1 MIKKVL
7 ISHVSGNQN
16 SKNLIVDLY
25 KKKKLFKYVT
35 SINFNTKKF
44 PLNLLPQIIKNE
56 LSKRSINGINEN
68 KIITKFFFFEI
79 LNLIKLR
86 IFKNIFKNSKEKYS
100 SLTSE
105 YIQHQCDKIDL
116 LSTKVIKKNYLN
128 ISAIYAYEMGA
139 YNTFK
144 EAKKYDIKCI
154 YELPTPYWRERE
166 KKILQE
172 LKSYKNTDLRKTTLF
187 FKKKK
192 TKFFK
197 KLDSEIQNAD
207 IIIVPSNYVKK
218 TILKSKFNYKKILV
232 APYGFPKPISKKKWY
247 NRNNKIEI
255 LFAGSLVPNKGILCL
270 LKTIKVLSKINQDKF
285 NLTIVGSGPL
295 ENWLKQKLPNST
307 FKKYLNHNHLL
318 KEMEKKDI
326 FLFPTL
332 YEGLSLSLSE
342 AMSRGMVVISTA
354 NSGLLEFGN
363 KSNSILVKVNDY
375 NQIAKKISF
384 LINNPQKVK
393 YLGMNAIETS
403 KKYNW
408 QDFSKKVIDII

>member
-44 PLNLLPQIIKNE
+44 PLNLLPQKIKNV
-56 LSKRSINGINEN
+56 LSKRSIIGINEN

-79 LNLIKLR
+79 FNLIKLR

-116 LSTKVIKKNYLN
+116 LSSKVIKKNYLN

-166 KKILQE
+166 KKISQE
-172 LKSYKNTDLRKTTLF
+172 LKSYKNTDLRKITLF
-187 FKKKK
+187 YKKKK

-232 APYGFPKPISKKKWY
+232 APYGFPKPISKKKWF

-255 LFAGSLVPNKGILCL
+255 LFVGSLVPNKGILCL

-295 ENWLKQKLPNST
+295 ENLLKQKLPNST
-307 FKKYLNHNHLL
+307 FKKYLSHNQLL

-363 KSNSILVKVNDY
+363 KSNSILVKVNDH

-408 QDFSKKVIDII
+408 QDFSKKVIDLI

>member
-1 MIKKVL
+1 M
-7 ISHVSGNQN
+7 
-16 SKNLIVDLY
+16 
-25 KKKKLFKYVT
+25 
-35 SINFNTKKF
+35 
-44 PLNLLPQIIKNE
+44 PQIIKNV
-56 LSKRSINGINEN
+56 LNKRSIIGINEN

-79 LNLIKLR
+79 FNLIKLR

-116 LSTKVIKKNYLN
+116 LSSKVIKKNYLN

-166 KKILQE
+166 KKISQE
-172 LKSYKNTDLRKTTLF
+172 LKSYKNTDLRKISLF
-187 FKKKK
+187 YKKKK

-232 APYGFPKPISKKKWY
+232 APYGFPKPISKKKWF

-255 LFAGSLVPNKGILCL
+255 LFVGSLVPNKGILCL
-270 LKTIKVLSKINQDKF
+270 LKTIRCN
-285 NLTIVGSGPL
+285 
-295 ENWLKQKLPNST
+295 
-307 FKKYLNHNHLL
+307 
-318 KEMEKKDI
+318 
-326 FLFPTL
+326 
-332 YEGLSLSLSE
+332 
-342 AMSRGMVVISTA
+342 
-354 NSGLLEFGN
+354 
-363 KSNSILVKVNDY
+363 
-375 NQIAKKISF
+375 
-384 LINNPQKVK
+384 
-393 YLGMNAIETS
+393 
-403 KKYNW
+403 
-408 QDFSKKVIDII
+408 

>member
-16 SKNLIVDLY
+16 SKKLIVDLY

-44 PLNLLPQIIKNE
+44 PLNLLPQKIKNV
-56 LSKRSINGINEN
+56 LSKRSIIGINEN

-79 LNLIKLR
+79 FNLIKLR

-116 LSTKVIKKNYLN
+116 LSSKVIKKNYLN

-166 KKILQE
+166 KKISQE
-172 LKSYKNTDLRKTTLF
+172 LKSYKNTDLRKITLF
-187 FKKKK
+187 YKKKK

-232 APYGFPKPISKKKWY
+232 APYGFPKPISKKKWF

-255 LFAGSLVPNKGILCL
+255 LFVGSLVPNKGILCL

-295 ENWLKQKLPNST
+295 ENFLKQKLPNST
-307 FKKYLNHNHLL
+307 FKKYLSHNQLL

-363 KSNSILVKVNDY
+363 KSNSILVKVNDH

-408 QDFSKKVIDII
+408 QDFSKKVIDLI

>member
-232 APYGFPKPISKKKWY
+232 APYGFPKPISKKKWF

-255 LFAGSLVPNKGILCL
+255 LFVGSLVPNKGILCL

-285 NLTIVGSGPL
+285 NLTIIGSGPL
-295 ENWLKQKLPNST
+295 ENLLKQKLPNST
-307 FKKYLNHNHLL
+307 FKKYLSHNQLL

>member
-44 PLNLLPQIIKNE
+44 PLNLLPQIIKNV
-56 LSKRSINGINEN
+56 LNKRSIIGINEN

-79 LNLIKLR
+79 FNLIKLR

-116 LSTKVIKKNYLN
+116 LSSKVIKKNYLN

-166 KKILQE
+166 KKISQE
-172 LKSYKNTDLRKTTLF
+172 LKSYKNTDLRKITLF
-187 FKKKK
+187 YKKKK
-192 TKFFK
+192 PNF
-197 KLDSEIQNAD
+197 
-207 IIIVPSNYVKK
+207 
-218 TILKSKFNYKKILV
+218 LKN
-232 APYGFPKPISKKKWY
+232 
-247 NRNNKIEI
+247 
-255 LFAGSLVPNKGILCL
+255 
-270 LKTIKVLSKINQDKF
+270 
-285 NLTIVGSGPL
+285 
-295 ENWLKQKLPNST
+295 
-307 FKKYLNHNHLL
+307 
-318 KEMEKKDI
+318 
-326 FLFPTL
+326 
-332 YEGLSLSLSE
+332 
-342 AMSRGMVVISTA
+342 
-354 NSGLLEFGN
+354 
-363 KSNSILVKVNDY
+363 
-375 NQIAKKISF
+375 
-384 LINNPQKVK
+384 
-393 YLGMNAIETS
+393 
-403 KKYNW
+403 
-408 QDFSKKVIDII
+408 

>member
-44 PLNLLPQIIKNE
+44 PLNLLPQKIKNV
-56 LSKRSINGINEN
+56 LSKRSIIGINEN

-79 LNLIKLR
+79 FNLIKLR

-116 LSTKVIKKNYLN
+116 LSSKVIKKNYLN

-166 KKILQE
+166 KKISKE
-172 LKSYKNTDLRKTTLF
+172 IKYYKNTDLIKITLF
-187 FKKKK
+187 YKKKK

-232 APYGFPKPISKKKWY
+232 APYGFPKPISKKKWF

-255 LFAGSLVPNKGILCL
+255 LFVGSLVPNKGILCL

-295 ENWLKQKLPNST
+295 ENLLKQKLPNST
-307 FKKYLNHNHLL
+307 FKKYLSHNQLL

-363 KSNSILVKVNDY
+363 KSNSILVKVNDH

-408 QDFSKKVIDII
+408 QDFSKKVIDLI

>member
-44 PLNLLPQIIKNE
+44 PLNLLPQIIKNV
-56 LSKRSINGINEN
+56 LNKRSIIGINEN

-79 LNLIKLR
+79 FNLIKLR

-116 LSTKVIKKNYLN
+116 LSSKVIKKNYLN

-166 KKILQE
+166 KKISQE
-172 LKSYKNTDLRKTTLF
+172 LKSYKNTDLRKITLF
-187 FKKKK
+187 YKKKK

-232 APYGFPKPISKKKWY
+232 APYGFPKPISKKKWF

-255 LFAGSLVPNKGILCL
+255 LFVGSLVPNKGILCL

-295 ENWLKQKLPNST
+295 ENLLKQKLPNST
-307 FKKYLNHNHLL
+307 FKKYLSHNQLL

-363 KSNSILVKVNDY
+363 KSNSILVKVNDH

-408 QDFSKKVIDII
+408 QDFSKKVIDLI